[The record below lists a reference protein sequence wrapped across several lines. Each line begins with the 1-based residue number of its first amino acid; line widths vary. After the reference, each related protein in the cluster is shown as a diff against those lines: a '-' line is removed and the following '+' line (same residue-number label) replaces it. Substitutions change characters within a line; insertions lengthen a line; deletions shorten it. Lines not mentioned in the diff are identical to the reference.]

1 MGETRMKPVRDVV
14 QLTQKDFDQADV
26 LVAEIQRWF
35 EAGHDRYTVNTLLD
49 TRAPPRVWWEVV
61 TRAPRAGWDM
71 WFRGTMV
78 TARKRRHSKPG
89 DQQQ

>member
-1 MGETRMKPVRDVV
+1 MKPVHAVA
-14 QLTQKDFDQADV
+14 QLTPKDFDQADV

-49 TRAPPRVWWEVV
+49 TRAPARVWWEVV
-61 TRAPRAGWDM
+61 ARASRAGWDM

-78 TARKRRHSKPG
+78 TARKRRQPKAS